1 MYMRS
6 ISRSLRIWLK
16 GLGLSF
22 AGLFF
27 VLLHGLAQSLI
38 TTYVGPQ
45 LPVSGDPALNQ
56 AIDFPS
62 DVIPDGAGGL
72 YVVSTNQNRVYRI
85 AANGTLMIV
94 AGSTYGFSGDSGQAT
109 DARLPAADDSA
120 IAS

>member
-1 MYMRS
+1 MNMRS
-6 ISRSLRIWLK
+6 ISPLQRVWLK
-16 GLGLSF
+16 ALVLSSL
-22 AGLFF
+22 ALFV
-27 VLLHGLAQSLI
+27 VLVHGLAQLLI

-56 AIDFPS
+56 AIDFPT

-94 AGSTYGFSGDSGQAT
+94 AGSTYGLHPS
-109 DARLPAADDSA
+109 R
-120 IAS
+120 